1 MTDIERLTVRVDT
14 LEMRIAE
21 QDRTIEDLNATVLAQ
36 LKEVESLN
44 RQIARLGAQMQELE
58 INQSSDPEPPPP
70 HY

>member
-58 INQSSDPEPPPP
+58 VNQSSDPGPPPP

>member
-1 MTDIERLTVRVDT
+1 MTDIERLTVRVDM

-58 INQSSDPEPPPP
+58 INQSPDPELPPP